1 MALEFDSKFWSF
13 AVCTSLA
20 RFTVSWIEQQRRS
33 SGSVVRAVPSPGLG
47 MAERAASSAWWIPG
61 RGPQTLRLGLS
72 HSLVADLPTEPSPK
86 LAARSQHWLWQLL
99 SATAAPSLVA
109 VVCSQKLHLTCHEE
123 PVLAKERLKHFM
135 KTIFIET
142 ISSMRSFRCCIK
154 IMTTGRFS
162 YCSALKL
169 TKCLIGN
176 HWTVPP
182 KKTT

>member
-72 HSLVADLPTEPSPK
+72 HSLVADLSADRAKSETRRPVPT
-86 LAARSQHWLWQLL
+86 LTVA
-99 SATAAPSLVA
+99 A
-109 VVCSQKLHLTCHEE
+109 VVGHCRSLT
-123 PVLAKERLKHFM
+123 
-135 KTIFIET
+135 
-142 ISSMRSFRCCIK
+142 SGRCLFSK
-154 IMTTGRFS
+154 ATLNMPWVARFS
-162 YCSALKL
+162 KRKIKTLYGNNFYWNNLANEIL
-169 TKCLIGN
+169 LILYKDYDHFSSHN
-176 HWTVPP
+176 TPFC
-182 KKTT
+182 TRSL